1 LTPSRMTPQDDEAV
15 FAAGWDERALHDAV
29 SVCALFNFVNRLVE
43 GLGIQAD
50 AGYFGL
56 AAERLASQGYA
67 GLLAPPTSHGAEQGR
82 TAGGDGTGTGEV

>member
-1 LTPSRMTPQDDEAV
+1 V

-29 SVCALFNFVNRLVE
+29 SVCALFNFMNRLVE

-50 AGYFGL
+50 VGYFGV

-67 GLLAPPTSHGAEQGR
+67 GLLAPSTSQGVEQGR
-82 TAGGDGTGTGEV
+82 TAGGARTGKG